1 MTAELGRSFDLRPRK
16 VQARRMGE
24 SGLTYRVEDRSI
36 LLPHYK
42 RWLIAPSLPF
52 IPRAIHPNAIT
63 HVGHVANL
71 LGVVVLLAFGSPT
84 GGWPFFLTAAL
95 LNFYVWCDN
104 ADGGHARRTQQCSA
118 MGELLDHGLDMFNA
132 TYMAY
137 VGAASIGASPAGWVL
152 LVSVVSGAC
161 ATTYW
166 EQAETGMF
174 HLGRLNQI
182 EGLVVQTLMLVVAGA
197 LGPEAFTRL
206 HVGPLTVRDAMVA
219 WVVAQTTFG
228 ILHGLYRGLRQRA
241 NLLPALP
248 LLAFDALVIGAFF
261 AGALSMVAA
270 LVVVTAANAYL
281 GLRNLARRARG
292 ERPQAEPAV
301 VAGALVL
308 LALLGWKL
316 SGGAAG
322 RTSDL
327 VAALTAGIGFGALAL
342 ASARDAAQRVASI
355 DRAALGG

>member
-1 MTAELGRSFDLRPRK
+1 MAGP
-16 VQARRMGE
+16 
-24 SGLTYRVEDRSI
+24 GLAYRVEDRSV
-36 LLPHYK
+36 LLPLYK
-42 RWLIAPSLPF
+42 RWLIEPTLPF

-63 HVGHVANL
+63 HVGHLSNL
-71 LGVVVLLAFGSPT
+71 VGMVVLLAFGSPK
-84 GGWPFFLTAAL
+84 GGWPFFATAAL

-104 ADGGHARRTQQCSA
+104 ADGGHARRTKQTSA
-118 MGELLDHGLDMFNA
+118 MGELLDHGLDQFNA
-132 TYMAY
+132 TYMAFI
-137 VGAASIGASPAGWVL
+137 GAASIGATPTGWVL
-152 LVSVVSGAC
+152 LVCAVSGAC

-197 LGPEAFTRL
+197 FGPEAWTRL
-206 HVGPLTVRDAMVA
+206 HLGPITVRDAMVA
-219 WVVAQTTFG
+219 WVVAQTAFG
-228 ILHGLYRGLRQRA
+228 IVQNLHRAHGQRA

-248 LLAFDALVIGAFF
+248 LLVFDGLLIGAFLT
-261 AGALSMVAA
+261 GALSLVAA

-292 ERPQAEPAV
+292 ERPQPEPVV

-308 LALLGWKL
+308 LGLIGWKL

-327 VAALTAGIGFGALAL
+327 AAALGAGLVFGALAL

-355 DRAALGG
+355 DRAALDA